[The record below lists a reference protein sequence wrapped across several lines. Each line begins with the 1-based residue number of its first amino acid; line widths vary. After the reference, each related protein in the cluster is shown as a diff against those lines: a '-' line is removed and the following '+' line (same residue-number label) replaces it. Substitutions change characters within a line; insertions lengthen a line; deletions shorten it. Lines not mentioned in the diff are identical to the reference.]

1 MDECSILGEE
11 NTWIESAPTLQKPLG
26 ETVLTIKN
34 LNKYYKIPGSD
45 EIVRALKDINL
56 SPDSPFYP
64 VRKGEFVIL
73 RGPSGGGKTTLLIFL
88 EPLTPR
94 HQEN

>member
-34 LNKYYKIPGSD
+34 LNKCKFF
-45 EIVRALKDINL
+45 KQKN
-56 SPDSPFYP
+56 
-64 VRKGEFVIL
+64 KL
-73 RGPSGGGKTTLLIFL
+73 RDNYFFFIFL
-88 EPLTPR
+88 VCIIFKKKKIKVKNR
-94 HQEN
+94 N